1 MLRQP
6 LRGVRAP
13 LRTFDQAAWK
23 GAWRRFFTSQQPGDK
38 ASRQLWRLKTA
49 SWESILA
56 RLRSTRFSATTTTPG
71 MMQGLLRR
79 GFRFTARRK
88 GVKGPV
94 TSDAEQPKTLTA
106 RLKKLTKDYG
116 WATVGVYFGLSVLDF
131 PFCFLFV
138 RIVGAETIGKAEHYV
153 VSSFKAMIPD
163 SVREAWHQYWQSF
176 KKAEVQALGDDDIS
190 DKMEMATWGVEK
202 AQERNRADASEYPPL
217 PLFLLFLGAWGS
229 EGYRSPLSGDEERLE
244 RLSFQRLT
252 TRFPRAGLATQLALA
267 YAIHKSFIVFR
278 VPLTAAVTPK
288 VVKVLRSWGWKIGK
302 KSG

>member
-23 GAWRRFFTSQQPGDK
+23 GAWRKFFTSQTGDK

-49 SWESILA
+49 SWESMLA
-56 RLRSTRFSATTTTPG
+56 RLRSTRFGTGSTTTPG

-88 GVKGPV
+88 GAKGPV
-94 TSDAEQPKTLTA
+94 ASDAEKPMTLTA

-116 WATVGVYFGLSVLDF
+116 WATVGVYLGLSVLDF

-138 RIVGAETIGKAEHYV
+138 RIVGAETIGKVEHYV
-153 VSSFKAMIPD
+153 VSSVKAMIPD
-163 SVREAWHQYWQSF
+163 SVRETWHEYWQSF

-190 DKMEMATWGVEK
+190 DKMEMATWSVEK
-202 AQERNRADASEYPPL
+202 AQERNRAADAS
-217 PLFLLFLGAWGS
+217 
-229 EGYRSPLSGDEERLE
+229 
-244 RLSFQRLT
+244 
-252 TRFPRAGLATQLALA
+252 LATQLALA

>member
-13 LRTFDQAAWK
+13 IRAFNKSAQQVAWQ
-23 GAWRRFFTSQQPGDK
+23 GTWRRLFTSQAGDK
-38 ASRQLWRLKTA
+38 TSRQVWRWRTGP
-49 SWESILA
+49 WEGMMA
-56 RLRSTRFSATTTTPG
+56 RLRSTRFGSTTTPG
-71 MMQGLLRR
+71 MLQGVLRR

-88 GVKGPV
+88 EAKGPV
-94 TSDAEQPKTLTA
+94 VGEAEEPKSLTA
-106 RLKKLTKDYG
+106 RLKKLTKEYG

-138 RIVGAETIGKAEHYV
+138 RIVGAETIGEILPRIHPVTRLGRLDVCKVEHYI
-153 VSSFKAMIPD
+153 VSSFKQMIPE
-163 SVREAWHQYWQSF
+163 SVRETWRQYWQSF
-176 KKAEVQALGDDDIS
+176 RKAEAQALGDDDIS

-202 AQERNRADASEYPPL
+202 AEERNRADA
-217 PLFLLFLGAWGS
+217 
-229 EGYRSPLSGDEERLE
+229 
-244 RLSFQRLT
+244 T
-252 TRFPRAGLATQLALA
+252 TQLALA
-267 YAIHKSFIVFR
+267 YAIHKSFIFLR

>member
-13 LRTFDQAAWK
+13 LRTFDHAAWK
-23 GAWRRFFTSQQPGDK
+23 GAWRKFFTSQTGDK

-49 SWESILA
+49 SWESMLA
-56 RLRSTRFSATTTTPG
+56 RLRSTRFGTGSTTTPG

-88 GVKGPV
+88 GAKGPV
-94 TSDAEQPKTLTA
+94 ASDAEKPMTLTA

-116 WATVGVYFGLSVLDF
+116 WATVGVYLGLSVFGF
-131 PFCFLFV
+131 PLLLPLRKV
-138 RIVGAETIGKAEHYV
+138 EHYV
-153 VSSFKAMIPD
+153 VSSVKTMIPD
-163 SVREAWHQYWQSF
+163 SVRETWHQYWQSF

-190 DKMEMATWGVEK
+190 DKMEMATWSVEK
-202 AQERNRADASEYPPL
+202 AQERNRAADAS
-217 PLFLLFLGAWGS
+217 
-229 EGYRSPLSGDEERLE
+229 
-244 RLSFQRLT
+244 
-252 TRFPRAGLATQLALA
+252 LATQLALA